1 MLLGYLPE
9 KASTF
14 APAVDNAFNFILYVC
29 IFFFVLLI
37 GLKIYFI
44 FKYKRRSEDEVT
56 PRITHNLA
64 LEVVWTIIPL
74 IIVMFMF
81 YIGYKTYFNMLTPKQ
96 DQGAFTDIY
105 VTGQKWIWEFEY
117 DNGTKIISAPDKAKV
132 KAHPANVAELS
143 EEEQKAKTLPVLTIP
158 VNKPIRLILTS
169 KDVLHS
175 FAVPA
180 FRIKR
185 DVIKNQR
192 RETWFQATQ
201 EGQYIYT
208 CNEMCGT
215 DHSRMIG
222 YVNVVSEKEY
232 AQFLED
238 NKPASDPLELGK
250 QLYAQ
255 CSGCHANE
263 KSPAVAKLGPNWWG
277 LYPVEG
283 EKVRKVQGGE
293 VKVNF
298 DYIAKSIR
306 DPQAHIA
313 LDPSGKP
320 YATKMSAFDWSDD
333 QIKAIVT
340 YMKTLND
347 K

>member
-14 APAVDNAFNFILYVC
+14 APQVDGAFNFILWVC
-29 IFFFVLLI
+29 IFFFVLVI
-37 GLKIYFI
+37 GLMVYFV

-64 LEVVWTIIPL
+64 LEVVWTTIPL

-81 YIGYKTYFNMLTPKQ
+81 YIGYKTYFNMLTPKK
-96 DQGAFTDIY
+96 DQGKYTDIY
-105 VTGQKWIWEFEY
+105 VTGQKWKWTFEY
-117 DNGTKIISAPDKAKV
+117 DNGATIVSNPV
-132 KAHPANVAELS
+132 KAAG
-143 EEEQKAKTLPVLTIP
+143 QKQEGAVWTVP
-158 VNKPIRLILTS
+158 VNTPIRLILTS

-185 DVIKNQR
+185 DVIRNQR
-192 RETWFQATQ
+192 RETWFTATQ
-201 EGQYIYT
+201 VGQYLYT

-215 DHSRMIG
+215 DHSQMIG
-222 YVNVVSEKEY
+222 YVNVVSKEDYEK
-232 AQFLED
+232 FLVD

-263 KSPAVAKLGPNWWG
+263 KGKVGGIGPNWWG

-283 EKVRKVQGGE
+283 ENVRKVQGGE
-293 VKVNF
+293 VKVDY

-306 DPQAHIA
+306 EPQAHIA
-313 LDPSGKP
+313 LDENGNP
-320 YATKMSAFDWSDD
+320 YATKMAAFQFSDD

-347 K
+347 